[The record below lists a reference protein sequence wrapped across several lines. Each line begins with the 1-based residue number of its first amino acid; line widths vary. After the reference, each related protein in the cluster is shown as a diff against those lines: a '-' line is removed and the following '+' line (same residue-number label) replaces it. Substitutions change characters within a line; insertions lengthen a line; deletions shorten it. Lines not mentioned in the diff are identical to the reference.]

1 MERGNG
7 QGSSGAEIMGV
18 CIADEELED
27 ADLCDDEDYD
37 DIEVDSETGGGSD
50 VHTLDAAL
58 HQHTKNGG
66 NPSSRCSV
74 FRVGPVIASL
84 PFL

>member
-1 MERGNG
+1 
-7 QGSSGAEIMGV
+7 MGV

-37 DIEVDSETGGGSD
+37 DIEVDSETGELLDLSEIICRVRGGGSD